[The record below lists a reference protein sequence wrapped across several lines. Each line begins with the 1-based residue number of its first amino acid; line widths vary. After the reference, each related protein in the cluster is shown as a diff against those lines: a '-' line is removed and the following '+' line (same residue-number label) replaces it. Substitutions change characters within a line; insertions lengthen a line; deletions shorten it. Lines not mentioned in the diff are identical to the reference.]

1 MTLIQLLEKNNHH
14 KGSTV
19 FIGCSNFDAADVV
32 YTYMQSGTL
41 SKRDIHFFL
50 HSNADRWQR
59 WYDMHISS
67 QNDFGVKST
76 FNKSKEIRDSI
87 STISDDIG
95 VAIIEDANPRKALEL
110 FSLIE
115 NKIRT
120 SAIIVFPYSVVSTD
134 KFKTVLE
141 SKYNSIEL
149 GHSINFSYLNYT
161 KGKKQLGGSKPIK
174 RSKSILT

>member
-1 MTLIQLLEKNNHH
+1 
-14 KGSTV
+14 
-19 FIGCSNFDAADVV
+19 
-32 YTYMQSGTL
+32 
-41 SKRDIHFFL
+41 
-50 HSNADRWQR
+50 
-59 WYDMHISS
+59 MHISA
-67 QNDFGVKST
+67 QNDFEVRST
-76 FNKSKEIRDSI
+76 FNKSIEIREDVSKI
-87 STISDDIG
+87 NDDIG

-110 FSLIE
+110 FSSIE

-134 KFKTVLE
+134 KFKKVLE
-141 SKYNSIEL
+141 SKYSSIEL